1 MNKLDIAR
9 IEDFD
14 LWYNLVT
21 ETSYAT
27 YPALRSPHKLLI
39 KYGSEHYLLP
49 LKIMKIGKLAICES
63 FGKNVDG
70 GPIPLETTCQKNIK
84 NFWRGFLNKIKH
96 TCHIVSLTLRPWIKH
111 HAHIIEFAKGKYPFT
126 YLFPRILKL
135 QDFNTIWKSMSKKA
149 RNRYRYFVKNG
160 GIVFKDEPEKYVREI
175 LEINIS
181 SPIRQG
187 RPLPKSYIDPRKVIM
202 NAKIWGHDVRKGI
215 ASFYIAKLD
224 GKIVGYAYIP
234 HLNKHAYVA
243 RFMTHY
249 SYMKYGVG
257 NGLLIE
263 IIKDLIENR
272 KAEILQY
279 GYWRNVNPGVNYFL
293 KQHGFKTLPEV
304 VISFHT
310 REILRPLS
318 ELYIKAIK
326 LSNVVKTRPPTILLS
341 LSSRYK

>member
-1 MNKLDIAR
+1 MSIIR
-9 IEDFD
+9 VEDSD
-14 LWYNLVT
+14 LWYKLVLKA
-21 ETSYAT
+21 SHAT
-27 YPALRSPHKLLI
+27 YPALRPPYKLLI
-39 KYGSEHYLLP
+39 RYNGEYYLLP
-49 LKIMKIGKLAICES
+49 LRLAKVGKLIICES
-63 FGKNVDG
+63 FGKDVDG
-70 GPIPLETTCQKNIK
+70 GLIPLGATCQRDIK
-84 NFWRGFLNKIKH
+84 TFWTYFLDRIKH
-96 TCHIVSLTLRPWIKH
+96 TCHIVSLTLRSWIKTH
-111 HAHIIEFAKGKYPFT
+111 MHLIEFAKEKYPYT

-135 QDFNTIWKSMSKKA
+135 HDFNSIWKSMSKKA
-149 RNRYRYFVKNG
+149 RNRYRYFVRNRG
-160 GIVFKDEPEKYVREI
+160 VVFKANPEKYIHEI
-175 LEINIS
+175 LEINVS

-187 RPLPKSYIDPRKVIM
+187 RPLPRSYTEPREVIM
-202 NAKIWGHDVRKGI
+202 NAKMWGYDVRRGI
-215 ASFYIAKLD
+215 ATFYVAKLD

-279 GYWRNVNPGVNYFL
+279 GYWRNVNPGINHFL

-326 LSNVVKTRPPTILLS
+326 LSNVVKSRPPSILL
-341 LSSRYK
+341 RVKFWI